1 MTDFGIY
8 SKKRRNTLLFNVIL
22 FEEKE
27 TMNTNQDY
35 AIELS
40 LKKLS
45 PELYKRYKDCFVVS
59 GKMLTR
65 YENYFPDFTDHS
77 LLHVMDILE
86 YCNKIL
92 SSELE
97 KMSAEE
103 LYVLM
108 MGALF
113 HDVGM
118 GISFSDFDSFM
129 KELGLPVPT
138 DPIDRAWAVRRN
150 HHELSGLF
158 LKKYAP
164 IFEIP
169 NEKYRDA
176 IIQVCRGHRKT
187 DLWDEKEY
195 PSDYEVEEGKKVN
208 LPYLAAL
215 IRLSDELDI
224 SQDRNISF
232 LYDVENMPSERDRDE
247 FHKHMAVYSV
257 EIEEKRV
264 VVRAKAD
271 DEKIIEG
278 VKEVADELYNKLI
291 YCSEVAAKRSPYRIT
306 QSEVALIFDKAEG
319 VTENE

>member
-1 MTDFGIY
+1 MD
-8 SKKRRNTLLFNVIL
+8 
-22 FEEKE
+22 
-27 TMNTNQDY
+27 NQDY

-40 LKKLS
+40 LKALS

-86 YCNKIL
+86 YCNKLIGPQL
-92 SSELE
+92 GGLN
-97 KMSAEE
+97 AEE

-108 MGALF
+108 MGVLF

-118 GISFSDFDSFM
+118 GISFSDFDIFM
-129 KELGLPVPT
+129 KELGLPVPSN
-138 DPIDRAWAVRRN
+138 PIDRAWAVRRS

-158 LKKYAP
+158 LRKYSS

-169 NEKYRDA
+169 NDKYLFA

-187 DLWDEKEY
+187 DLMDEKEY
-195 PSDYEVEEGKKVN
+195 PAEYEVEEGRKVH
-208 LPYLAAL
+208 LPYLASL

-232 LYDVENMPSERDRDE
+232 LYDVENMPSERDRME
-247 FHKHMAVYSV
+247 FHKHMAIYSV
-257 EIEEKRV
+257 EIEEKKI
-264 VVRAKAD
+264 VVRAETDDREIAD
-271 DEKIIEG
+271 G
-278 VKEVADELYNKLI
+278 VREVSDELLRKLL
-291 YCSEVAAKRSPYRIT
+291 YCRDVARLRSPFRIT
-306 QSEVALIFDKAEG
+306 QSEVTLLFDGKEG
-319 VTENE
+319 VEENE